1 MNEQVKSH
9 FMNLYFLALSDGNF
23 APEELETILKIAEEK
38 GLSKQEFESI
48 VTNPVNMV
56 FEIPKD
62 FLEKIF
68 LLYDFVRVILADNKI
83 EEGEKIQFLKFCN
96 QFGFG
101 AEESE
106 ELFEW
111 LVELAKKQL
120 SFEQVKQEI
129 NLLIN
134 Q

>member
-9 FMNLYFLALSDGNF
+9 FINLYFLALSDGNF

-48 VTNPVNMV
+48 ITNPTDIKIG
-56 FEIPKD
+56 IPED
-62 FLEKIF
+62 FLEKIV
-68 LLYDFVRVILADNKI
+68 LLYDFVRVILADNEI
-83 EEGEKIQFLKFCN
+83 EESEKKQFLKFCN

-101 AEESE
+101 VEESE
-106 ELFEW
+106 ELFDW
-111 LVELAKKQL
+111 LIGLAKKEL

-134 Q
+134 N